1 MIKIYE
7 MSRSGEKIVVIE
19 DLNQNQKNRSRLK
32 SLVLVDDYLNNNF
45 YPKHL
50 RLFLSWD
57 GVYIYMLTNNISSR
71 VQSMN

>member
-57 GVYIYMLTNNISSR
+57 SVYIYADK
-71 VQSMN
+71 

>member
-7 MSRSGEKIVVIE
+7 MSRSGEKIAVIG

-50 RLFLSWD
+50 RLFLSGD
-57 GVYIYMLTNNISSR
+57 DI
-71 VQSMN
+71 

>member
-57 GVYIYMLTNNISSR
+57 GMYIYADK
-71 VQSMN
+71 

>member
-1 MIKIYE
+1 

-57 GVYIYMLTNNISSR
+57 GVYVYIYMLTNNISSR